1 MIYGKLSLE
10 DWRNISVEGEVP
22 ESSFE
27 NHNLRLFFYG
37 TLYNRDVLQ
46 ANFDDTNAKLVAS
59 IYLQNG
65 ESGFSHLDGS
75 FTIVFYSKEQCGIV
89 RDHHGTHF
97 PIYYAKSGEFA
108 TSLTF
113 FSEHFGIPCQLD
125 KSSLS
130 KFCLFFSYLINLMP
144 IDRCIDFLYI

>member
-65 ESGFSHLDGS
+65 ESGLDRKSTRLNSSHTD
-75 FTIVFYSKEQCGIV
+75 
-89 RDHHGTHF
+89 
-97 PIYYAKSGEFA
+97 
-108 TSLTF
+108 
-113 FSEHFGIPCQLD
+113 
-125 KSSLS
+125 SSR
-130 KFCLFFSYLINLMP
+130 MP
-144 IDRCIDFLYI
+144 SSA

>member
-59 IYLQNG
+59 IYLQMGNLV
-65 ESGFSHLDGS
+65 FLTWTVLLLLS
-75 FTIVFYSKEQCGIV
+75 FILKNNV
-89 RDHHGTHF
+89 
-97 PIYYAKSGEFA
+97 A
-108 TSLTF
+108 
-113 FSEHFGIPCQLD
+113 
-125 KSSLS
+125 
-130 KFCLFFSYLINLMP
+130 
-144 IDRCIDFLYI
+144 

>member
-10 DWRNISVEGEVP
+10 DWRNISVEGEAP

-75 FTIVFYSKEQCGIV
+75 FTIIFYSKEQCGIV
-89 RDHHGTHF
+89 RDLSLIH
-97 PIYYAKSGEFA
+97 IFA
-108 TSLTF
+108 S
-113 FSEHFGIPCQLD
+113 
-125 KSSLS
+125 
-130 KFCLFFSYLINLMP
+130 
-144 IDRCIDFLYI
+144 

>member
-59 IYLQNG
+59 IYLQPSIGKYKVNLVVQLLNDLYRNG
-65 ESGFSHLDGS
+65 EA
-75 FTIVFYSKEQCGIV
+75 Q
-89 RDHHGTHF
+89 
-97 PIYYAKSGEFA
+97 
-108 TSLTF
+108 
-113 FSEHFGIPCQLD
+113 QLVTQ
-125 KSSLS
+125 
-130 KFCLFFSYLINLMP
+130 
-144 IDRCIDFLYI
+144 